1 MTKRD
6 LERQRLF
13 SIVAYSDHMTSAQA
27 RVIYLKEHGDISMLR
42 VNQVL
47 CEMAED
53 GTLERPAKGIYRRP
67 T

>member
-1 MTKRD
+1 MTKGD

-13 SIVAYSDHMTSAQA
+13 SIVAYSDHMTPAQA
-27 RVIYLKEHGDISMLR
+27 RVIYINEYEDISMLR

-53 GTLERPAKGIYRRP
+53 GTLERPAKGVYRRP
-67 T
+67 A